1 MLFRSAVA
9 LDVSSYRGGFFR
21 CDDFK
26 HRRRLRVFIGVFSVF
41 SSRQKTIF
49 VDRSQKIDGAQAK
62 IFPQIIP
69 FTSDILLQAPCVEG
83 LYRTKIKPINW
94 VD

>member
-1 MLFRSAVA
+1 MPAQTRFSPNIYNVNDLSENV
-9 LDVSSYRGGFFR
+9 V
-21 CDDFK
+21 
-26 HRRRLRVFIGVFSVF
+26 GVFSVF